1 VARGGLSP
9 SVLGSLLGNYRVV
22 QQLSEGGMG
31 VGYLAHHEALGH
43 GVVIKVLQPE
53 LCDDADMV
61 QRFFNEARAA
71 TAIRSPGIVQVFDFG
86 VTSDQRAYFVM
97 ELLEGESLAARL
109 KRWRCDFAE
118 CCRLGRQ
125 IANVMQAAHAAHI
138 IHRDLKPA
146 NLFLVPDPEVAGG
159 ERVKVLDFGIAKL
172 AGEARSGGVWTH
184 TGLMMGTPHY
194 MSPEQCRSAS
204 AADARSDIYSLGCI
218 LFEIACGR
226 PPFLF
231 TGVGDIVTAHLHE
244 PPPHPHQLA
253 PGVPPGLSAQ
263 IAWMLAK
270 HPDARPQTMAAVGQ
284 ALDDLLRTAGPA
296 AVQLSPPPIGA
307 GASPPS
313 HAPPT
318 PLVTPAA
325 PPPARPATAPPVPL
339 VMAHPGP
346 MAIAHPGPM
355 AIAHPGPMAIA
366 EPVRLPRPPVPDFS
380 SIVTT
385 LRRWTGAFAIRRRDR
400 VRRLTYVLGALVIA
414 GAVTAIAIVLS
425 TDRSGT
431 GEARVSYPKITAAS
445 QALGDSAAAP
455 RAGASPAVPAAP
467 PNRADAVAGIAAS
480 AANLTAECRRYEAER
495 NWQALAQCASKL
507 QPLDAKLAA
516 QLSTRAAEETRSAPH
531 VAAARAA
538 LRDGAL
544 KPAKAAIDQ
553 VWPSSVDCADLQRA
567 YAAAEAQEIDAV
579 ATQLDSVKDAS
590 CTAYNQL
597 VVKYRA
603 SDPPRVIQEATHRVS
618 CKTPRC
624 DADALAAQGSALFNK
639 SKYEEALDA
648 YDAAYAC
655 RPDPALLRNAFIVAC
670 NMRSK
675 PEARSYWQQLSA
687 AARAQ
692 SLGVC
697 VSNGITA
704 AALNLP

>member
-31 VGYLAHHEALGH
+31 VVYLAHHEALGRR
-43 GVVIKVLQPE
+43 VVIKVLQSE
-53 LCDDADMV
+53 LCNDADTV

-109 KRWRCDFAE
+109 KRRRYDVAE

-125 IANVMQAAHAAHI
+125 IANVMQAAHAARI

-146 NLFLVPDPEVAGG
+146 NLFLVADPEVAGG

-172 AGEARSGGVWTH
+172 AGEARSAGVWTH
-184 TGLMMGTPHY
+184 TGLMMGTPYY

-231 TGVGDIVTAHLHE
+231 TGVGDIVAAHLHE

-253 PGVPPGLSAQ
+253 PGVPPGLSAL
-263 IAWMLAK
+263 IAQTLAK

-284 ALDDLLRTAGPA
+284 VLDDLLRTVGPA
-296 AVQLSPPPIGA
+296 AVQLPPPIEV

-313 HAPPT
+313 RAAPP
-318 PLVTPAA
+318 LATPAA
-325 PPPARPATAPPVPL
+325 PPLARPATAPPVPL
-339 VMAHPGP
+339 VIAQPGP
-346 MAIAHPGPM
+346 MAIAYPGPT
-355 AIAHPGPMAIA
+355 AIA
-366 EPVRLPRPPVPDFS
+366 EPVRLPRPAVPNFS
-380 SIVTT
+380 SIATT
-385 LRRWTGAFAIRRRDR
+385 LRRWTGAFAVGRRDR
-400 VRRLTYVLGALVIA
+400 VRRWIYVLGALVIA

-431 GEARVSYPKITAAS
+431 GEARVSYTEIAAAS
-445 QALGDSAAAP
+445 RASGAPAAAP
-455 RAGASPAVPAAP
+455 RAAI
-467 PNRADAVAGIAAS
+467 ADAAVSGADTADAATAAS
-480 AANLTAECRRYEAER
+480 AASLTAECRRYEAER
-495 NWQALAQCASKL
+495 NWQALAQCAGKL
-507 QPLDAKLAA
+507 QSLDAELAA
-516 QLSTRAAEETRSAPH
+516 QLSH
-531 VAAARAA
+531 VAAARTA

-544 KPAKAAIDQ
+544 KRAKAEIDQ
-553 VWPSSVDCADLQRA
+553 VCPRSVDCADLQRA
-567 YAAAEAQEIDAV
+567 YAAAEAQAIDAL
-579 ATQLDSVKDAS
+579 ATQLGSAKDAS
-590 CTAYNQL
+590 CSAYNQL
-597 VVKYRA
+597 VAKYRA
-603 SDPPRVIQEATHRVS
+603 SDPPRVVQEATRRVP
-618 CKTPRC
+618 CKTPPRC
-624 DADALAAQGSALFNK
+624 DADALGAQGRALFNK
-639 SKYEEALDA
+639 NKYEDALDA
-648 YDAAYAC
+648 YDKAYAC
-655 RPDPALLRNAFIVAC
+655 RPDPALLQGAFVVAC
-670 NMRSK
+670 NMRNK
-675 PEARSYWQQLSA
+675 PEARSYWVQLSA

-692 SLGVC
+692 ALGVR
-697 VSNGITA
+697 VSNGITEK
-704 AALNLP
+704 ALNLP